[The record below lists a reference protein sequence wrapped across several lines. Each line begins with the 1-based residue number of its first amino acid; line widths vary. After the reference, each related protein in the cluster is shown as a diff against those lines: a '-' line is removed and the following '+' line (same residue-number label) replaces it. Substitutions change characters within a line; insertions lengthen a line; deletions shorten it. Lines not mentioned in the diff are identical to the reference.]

1 MSPTP
6 HPSRRTLAVTLATA
20 LAGLAL
26 LAGCTGPAPDP
37 LAPLAGMA
45 ASAMGET
52 EQRLTRAHQFLADEV
67 LPHPAVSGLFDGTV
81 PEDAPPISW
90 GTTPYIAVGA
100 VDAQGEL
107 IDALPSAGEGIRKL
121 LTAAARGPEVGD
133 LLVIP
138 NTFSFVLPMRQPV
151 PGHDGAAL
159 TALLDVDR
167 VLVQGVLQPVAE
179 AAGGFAFLADGN
191 HNVVLSTLP
200 DLSGR
205 AMGHFDIPVPAGGER
220 ATATVTINGRA
231 YDVGT
236 ATASGGRGW
245 VIGVGVAA
253 GQTGDAAPA

>member
-1 MSPTP
+1 MSFNA
-6 HPSRRTLAVTLATA
+6 HPRRRTLATA
-20 LAGLAL
+20 LAAALVVLA
-26 LAGCTGPAPDP
+26 ACSGPAPDP
-37 LAPLAGMA
+37 LAPLAGLA

-52 EQRLTRAHQFLADEV
+52 EQRLTRAHRFLADEV
-67 LPHPAVSGLFDGTV
+67 LPHPAVSGRFNGNV
-81 PEDAPPISW
+81 PEDAAPISW

-100 VDAQGEL
+100 VDAGGEL

-121 LTAAARGPEVGD
+121 LTAAARGPEMGD
-133 LLVIP
+133 LTVIP
-138 NTFSFVLPMRQPV
+138 NTFAFVLPMRQPV
-151 PGHDGAAL
+151 PDHGGAAL

-179 AAGGFAFLADGN
+179 AAGGFAFLADADR
-191 HNVVLSTLP
+191 NVVLSTLP

-205 AMGHFDIPVPAGGER
+205 ALAHFAIPAPAAGEQ
-220 ATATVTINGRA
+220 ATATVTVNGRA

-236 ATASGGRGW
+236 ATAGGDRGW